1 MTNMKKQYN
10 QLPQV
15 AFSILLALSL
25 KPRHGYEIMKQV
37 AEDSDGKLKL
47 SPGTLYGSIKQLH
60 DQGLIEE
67 NIDGKEKRRR
77 YYQMTE
83 RGRKS
88 LESELEHYE
97 RSVMLARQ
105 RQVLNSEATEQL

>member
-37 AEDSDGKLKL
+37 DEDSDGRLKL
-47 SPGTLYGSIKQLH
+47 SPGTLYGSIKQLRE
-60 DQGLIEE
+60 QELIAELNTYGNE
-67 NIDGKEKRRR
+67 RRR
-77 YYQMTE
+77 YYQITDK
-83 RGRKS
+83 GIAA
-88 LESELEHYE
+88 LNDELEHYE
-97 RSVMLARQ
+97 RSVIIA
-105 RQVLNSEATEQL
+105 

>member
-37 AEDSDGKLKL
+37 AEDSDGKLTL
-47 SPGTLYGSIKQLH
+47 SPGTLYGSIKQLRE
-60 DQGLIEE
+60 QGFIEE
-67 NIDGKEKRRR
+67 GTDTNESRRR
-77 YYQMTE
+77 YYHITDQ
-83 RGRKS
+83 GRKS

-97 RSVMLARQ
+97 RSLALARK
-105 RQVLNSEATEQL
+105 RQVLGE

>member
-37 AEDSDGKLKL
+37 AEDSDGKLRL
-47 SPGTLYGSIKQLH
+47 SPGTLYGSIKQLRE
-60 DQGLIEE
+60 QGFIEE
-67 NIDGKEKRRR
+67 SSDDAEKRRR
-77 YYQMTE
+77 YYSITE
-83 RGRKS
+83 DGHKS

-97 RSVMLARQ
+97 RSLLLARQ
-105 RQVLNSEATEQL
+105 

>member
-1 MTNMKKQYN
+1 MKKQYN

-37 AEDSDGKLKL
+37 AEDSDGKLVL
-47 SPGTLYGSIKQLH
+47 SPGTLYGSIKQLRE
-60 DQGLIEE
+60 QGLIEE
-67 NIDGKEKRRR
+67 SAEGSEKRRR
-77 YYQMTE
+77 YYRITE
-83 RGRKS
+83 SGRKS

-97 RSVMLARQ
+97 RSLHLARQ
-105 RQVLNSEATEQL
+105 RKAILRGGEA